1 MLLCVVNIRLYSPY
15 SRERVSGACISVVS
29 YIGCT
34 HDLSCM
40 VEKAMPDQVLNAS
53 LIFSYASDLM
63 KNITQKLDGK
73 LKVTVICLKVPSQ
86 GVIPAGETLSKQR

>member
-1 MLLCVVNIRLYSPY
+1 MVNIRIYSPY
-15 SRERVSGACISVVS
+15 SREEVIGACISVVS

-40 VEKAMPDQVLNAS
+40 VQKALPDRCLNAS
-53 LIFSYASDLM
+53 LVFSYASDLM
-63 KNITQKLDGK
+63 KIITQKLGGK
-73 LKVTVICLKVPSQ
+73 LKGTVICLKVPSQ